1 MPVLQ
6 WLTERQ
12 WRLLWLP
19 RGDRQECLS
28 YSDGREIPEAT
39 RPPEKTRMRRMAVRK
54 ESVSFVLIALA
65 AGFSFGVMYSPAPAG
80 AASKE
85 IIQLQQDV
93 SRLIDSQNA
102 LQNSVEQ
109 KHAVLKTL
117 LEQSV
122 DNVNKLNTSMGAL
135 AQAMQQVQANTGS
148 RLDSMGTQLQAVVDN
163 MDELKSRLGK
173 LNQQMADSQS
183 TLQSI
188 DAKLG
193 GGAPGVPQPSGPA
206 GGQGG
211 SPAATAPTSLPPPSA
226 DVLYASAR
234 RDFDTGKPDL
244 ARQEFVDYLKY
255 YPETDLAGNAQ
266 FYLGEISFAQGN
278 YQDAVA
284 AYDRVLLNYP
294 KSFKLAPARLKKG
307 MALLELG
314 QQAAAIRALRE
325 VAQKH
330 PGTDEARRANAKLHE
345 LATGK
350 P

>member
-1 MPVLQ
+1 
-6 WLTERQ
+6 
-12 WRLLWLP
+12 
-19 RGDRQECLS
+19 
-28 YSDGREIPEAT
+28 
-39 RPPEKTRMRRMAVRK
+39 VRK
-54 ESVSFVLIALA
+54 EPLSFVLIALA
-65 AGFSFGVMYSPAPAG
+65 AGFWCGVMYAPAPAG

-93 SRLIDSQNA
+93 SRLIDSEHA
-102 LQNSVEQ
+102 LQSSVEQ

-122 DNVNKLNTSMGAL
+122 DNVNKLNTGMGGL
-135 AQAMQQVQANTGS
+135 TQAMQQVQANTGS
-148 RLDSMGTQLQAVVDN
+148 RLDAMGTQLQAMVDN
-163 MDELKSRLGK
+163 LDELKSRVGK

-183 TLQSI
+183 ALQSI

-193 GGAPGVPQPSGPA
+193 GGAPGLPQPPTPTGQTGAPA
-206 GGQGG
+206 GGQG
-211 SPAATAPTSLPPPSA
+211 AAAAAAPPTPLPPPSA

-244 ARQEFVDYLKY
+244 ARQEFSDYLKY
-255 YPETDLAGNAQ
+255 YPESDLAGNAQ
-266 FYLGEISFAQGN
+266 FYLGEISYAQGN

-284 AYDRVLLNYP
+284 AYDRVLLDYP

-345 LATGK
+345 LAMGK